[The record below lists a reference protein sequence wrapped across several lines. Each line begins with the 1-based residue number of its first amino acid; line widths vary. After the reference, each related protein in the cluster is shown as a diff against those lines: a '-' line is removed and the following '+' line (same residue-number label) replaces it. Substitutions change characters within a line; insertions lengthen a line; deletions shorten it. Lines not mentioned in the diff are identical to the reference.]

1 MAWHDW
7 VAISEW
13 ISLHYGRTQMEM
25 MNSTDY
31 LGVDE
36 FGENRTVTGA
46 VPTALRTDPV
56 YISVYVNGMYF
67 VFIYIIP
74 FGSLAVFNL
83 LIFLAIRKRHCSA
96 HSSDVLSFPSA

>member
-1 MAWHDW
+1 
-7 VAISEW
+7 
-13 ISLHYGRTQMEM
+13 MEM
-25 MNSTDY
+25 MNSTEF

-36 FGENRTVTGA
+36 FGENQTVLRTM
-46 VPTALRTDPV
+46 PTDLRTDPV

-96 HSSDVLSFPSA
+96 HSSDTLSMVVRGQTLRDDIKFFWTFQ

>member
-1 MAWHDW
+1 
-7 VAISEW
+7 
-13 ISLHYGRTQMEM
+13 
-25 MNSTDY
+25 MNSTRY

-36 FGENRTVTGA
+36 FGENRTVLETM
-46 VPTALRTDPV
+46 PTLLRTDPV

-96 HSSDVLSFPSA
+96 HSSDVNTLSMISMGQAL